1 MQLFVDRGGTWYDR
15 ISQAQRASHLQFKA
29 GEIMRAI
36 YAALI
41 AMWVAVSASNLN
53 ASPIAFDTAGDSA
66 YNNFNPNSSTYPNGG
81 YGWGGPWQSDGSLF
95 VNQPGLTGPGHPADT
110 APINSPMTS
119 AGRAWGISYSFNEQF
134 SAVERPLAGALL
146 PGQAFS
152 VDLDMRTTSIPQY
165 GEGDDQSVVLGSEE
179 IASGVSLNSY
189 GGGVYG
195 VGVQVF
201 GAAPTYTVFATEVP
215 VSDQYI
221 HLDVTVIDDSSVR
234 VTLPD
239 DVPITHLKLTNG
251 GVGYLPDD
259 ELYFNNIQIT
269 PEPVGVIFPAGA
281 LAATLLGRRRR
292 VGNFMS

>member
-1 MQLFVDRGGTWYDR
+1 
-15 ISQAQRASHLQFKA
+15 
-29 GEIMRAI
+29 
-36 YAALI
+36 
-41 AMWVAVSASNLN
+41 VSASNLN
-53 ASPIAFDTAGDSA
+53 ASPIAFDTAGDSS
-66 YNNFNPNSSTYPNGG
+66 YNSFNPNSTTYPNGG

-110 APINSPMTS
+110 TPINSPMTS

-234 VTLPD
+234 VTLTSLGSDGAMDSLVVPD

-251 GVGYLPDD
+251 GVGYLPDN
-259 ELYFNNIQIT
+259 ELYFNDIQIT
-269 PEPVGVIFPAGA
+269 PEPVGVIFPAAA